1 MIDWVMI
8 GFYTVM
14 LLLGVWQL
22 YRAYGF
28 YKWDKKAK
36 ILPTAPAVI
45 FYGGYFGVVLILTSI
60 TFMTR
65 TTNIKFG
72 HTFYVIVGILL
83 MLAALAIFR
92 RGRKM
97 SKKLKKDDSNLEVVQ
112 TYLIA
117 FVLLFTGF
125 LNFFK

>member
-22 YRAYGF
+22 YRVYGL
-28 YKWDKKAK
+28 YKGDKKAK

-60 TFMTR
+60 TFMTGI
-65 TTNIKFG
+65 TNIKFG

>member
-8 GFYTVM
+8 VFYTVM

-22 YRAYGF
+22 YRVYGF
-28 YKWDKKAK
+28 YKWDK
-36 ILPTAPAVI
+36 IPTAPAVI
-45 FYGGYFGVVLILTSI
+45 FYGGYFVVVLILTSI
-60 TFMTR
+60 TFMTG

>member
-1 MIDWVMI
+1 M
-8 GFYTVM
+8 
-14 LLLGVWQL
+14 
-22 YRAYGF
+22 YGF

-60 TFMTR
+60 TFMTG

>member
-1 MIDWVMI
+1 
-8 GFYTVM
+8 
-14 LLLGVWQL
+14 
-22 YRAYGF
+22 
-28 YKWDKKAK
+28 
-36 ILPTAPAVI
+36 
-45 FYGGYFGVVLILTSI
+45 
-60 TFMTR
+60 
-65 TTNIKFG
+65 
-72 HTFYVIVGILL
+72 

-112 TYLIA
+112 TCLIA

>member
-22 YRAYGF
+22 YRVYDF

-60 TFMTR
+60 TFMTG

>member
-8 GFYTVM
+8 VFYTVM
-14 LLLGVWQL
+14 LLLGVCQL
-22 YRAYGF
+22 YRVYGF
-28 YKWDKKAK
+28 YKWDK
-36 ILPTAPAVI
+36 IPTAPAVI

-60 TFMTR
+60 TFMTG

-97 SKKLKKDDSNLEVVQ
+97 SKKLKKDNSNLEVVQ